1 MRQKRIFWL
10 GMHKVLVQTELQ
22 RLRQLG
28 YEVFNPPYLSN
39 IQDQSASLEWS
50 LESQDSSLPSL
61 ILQQLSSYNFFYN
74 PISKKIAK
82 ILNKYFDA
90 IIVTINPSWLL
101 EVCKV
106 FNGKII
112 YRTYGSPYCIS
123 EELNNIGADIT
134 ILERNNFW
142 YVPHAEETLQYEHK
156 WLQERVKIIPY
167 CITNDVIKKE
177 NTWKNGIS
185 QKKPEIALTCPNIDN
200 EYYKNHYKFLKKEFG
215 LPHFR
220 FYGVQL
226 NKVDD
231 SQVVGSLVRND
242 QLEALR
248 NSSGYLYTY
257 DEPCVC
263 YLPPIE
269 MATMG
274 GPVLFL
280 RGSLLDRFF
289 PKDAAARCFSI
300 QDAHNKCFRLL
311 HGDMTFRN
319 QVIKESRAV
328 VRRYHPKYVWPVFD
342 KKIQEALFQNN
353 KHASWL
359 SSYSKI
365 RKRSNKQTKRFYIF
379 NHFPGRLINF
389 KKGEYSSAEGIPRV
403 MRKMVLAICSQ
414 KQKTNLY
421 ITCGPKEIA
430 FAHGYFTANTP
441 LKNINILPLE
451 KKKKRISHFRAEWKK
466 MWNQA
471 IRLIPLNIFQN
482 VNNVRKQLKEYTMP
496 NLGSNKKPYPFNKE
510 FSYELIKNINLDP
523 ACQAVLIPHYYLFP
537 EAILL
542 KKKSI
547 LYLPDYLPWLFPT
560 NKEFIMIRS
569 QFESIGKSISK
580 QANAILT
587 NSNFTKKYLPNCPL
601 KIEKNKIHVVPL
613 PLLINSASRTSDNM
627 TLVLPDKFIFYPTQQ
642 RPNKRI
648 GDLLKIFS
656 ILRQSYKDLFLVL
669 TSDPSQNED
678 VKEDYLKC
686 ACRQNII
693 IIPNMSDNELAK
705 TYRNAKVL
713 ALTSSAEGNFPPQIF
728 EAIAFDTPVV
738 AFRHE
743 FIYEAI
749 PPALESCL
757 ILAEPGNIQDFVDK
771 VVYAIR
777 NSKAVTEKQKRLLK
791 LLREANSLQSFSCSM
806 RKVLEKI

>member
-1 MRQKRIFWL
+1 M
-10 GMHKVLVQTELQ
+10 QTELQ

-50 LESQDSSLPSL
+50 LESQASSLPML
-61 ILQQLSSYNFFYN
+61 ILQELRSYNFFYN
-74 PISKKIAK
+74 PISAKIAK

-106 FNGKII
+106 YSGKII

-123 EELNNIGADIT
+123 EELTNIGADKK

-142 YVPHAEETLQYEHK
+142 YVPHAQETLQYEHK

-177 NTWKNGIS
+177 NTWKCGIS
-185 QKKPEIALTCPNIDN
+185 QKKPEIALTCPNIEN

-215 LPHFR
+215 SPHFR
-220 FYGVQL
+220 LYGVQL
-226 NKVDD
+226 NKVND
-231 SQVVGSLVRND
+231 SQVVGSLTRSD
-242 QLEALR
+242 QLESLR

-289 PKDAAARCFSI
+289 PQDAAARCISI
-300 QDAHNKCFRLL
+300 QDAHDKCIRLL
-311 HGDMTFRN
+311 HGDMAFRN

-342 KKIQEALFQNN
+342 KKIKEALFQNN

-359 SSYSKI
+359 SSYRKI
-365 RKRSNKQTKRFYIF
+365 RIKTNKQAKSFYIF

-403 MRKMVLAICSQ
+403 MRKMILALCSQ
-414 KQKTNLY
+414 KPKINLY
-421 ITCGPKEIA
+421 ITCAPRDIA
-430 FAHGYFTANTP
+430 FAHGYFIGDN
-441 LKNINILPLE
+441 LQRNINILPLIE
-451 KKKKRISHFRAEWKK
+451 KQKQFSKFRAEWKRL
-466 MWNQA
+466 WNRA
-471 IRLIPLNIFQN
+471 IRLIPSNIFQN
-482 VNNVRKQLKEYTMP
+482 ANNLRKQLKEYSMP
-496 NLGSNKKPYPFNKE
+496 KLGSNKKHFPFNTKLT
-510 FSYELIKNINLDP
+510 SALIKEINSDP

-542 KKKSI
+542 KQKSI
-547 LYLPDYLPWLFPT
+547 LYLPDYLPCLFPK
-560 NKEFIMIRS
+560 NKDFIEIRS
-569 QFESIGKSISK
+569 KFESIGKVISK
-580 QANAILT
+580 RANAIMT

-613 PLLINSASRTSDNM
+613 PLLMNSTTRTSDNM
-627 TLVLPDKFIFYPTQQ
+627 TLDLPDEFIFYPTQQ

-648 GDLLKIFS
+648 ADLLKVFS

-686 ACRQNII
+686 AYRKNIVI
-693 IIPNMSDNELAK
+693 LPNMSDYELAM

-713 ALTSSAEGNFPPQIF
+713 AFTSSAEGNFPPQIF
-728 EAIAFDTPVV
+728 EAIALDTPVV

-771 VVYAIR
+771 VIYAIK
-777 NSKAVTEKQKRLLK
+777 NSKAVTQKQKRLLK
-791 LLREANSLQSFSCSM
+791 LLREANSFQSLSCSIGKM
-806 RKVLEKI
+806 LEQL

>member
-1 MRQKRIFWL
+1 
-10 GMHKVLVQTELQ
+10 MHKVLVQTELQ

-61 ILQQLSSYNFFYN
+61 ILQELSSYNFFYN
-74 PISKKIAK
+74 PISEKIAE

-106 FNGKII
+106 YNGKII

-123 EELNNIGADIT
+123 EELTNIGADIK
-134 ILERNNFW
+134 ILERDNFW
-142 YVPHAEETLQYEHK
+142 YVPHAQETLQYEHK

-167 CITNDVIKKE
+167 CITDDVIKKE
-177 NTWKNGIS
+177 NTWKYGVS

-215 LPHFR
+215 SPHFR
-220 FYGVQL
+220 LYGVQL
-226 NKVDD
+226 NKVNDF
-231 SQVVGSLVRND
+231 QVVGSLTRND

-289 PKDAAARCFSI
+289 PQDAAARCFSI
-300 QDAHNKCFRLL
+300 QDAHDKCNRLL

-319 QVIKESRAV
+319 QIIKESRDV

-342 KKIQEALFQNN
+342 KKIKEAIFQNN
-353 KHASWL
+353 KHATWL
-359 SSYSKI
+359 SSYSKM
-365 RKRSNKQTKRFYIF
+365 RKTNKQAKSFYIL

-403 MRKMVLAICSQ
+403 LRKMVLALSRQ
-414 KQKTNLY
+414 QKTTNFY
-421 ITCGPKEIA
+421 ITCGPNDIA
-430 FAHGYFTANTP
+430 FTHGYFIGDT
-441 LKNINILPLE
+441 LQRNINILPLA
-451 KKKKRISHFRAEWKK
+451 KKKKWMSHFRAEWKRL
-466 MWNQA
+466 WNKA
-471 IRLIPLNIFQN
+471 ILLIPPNLFHNA
-482 VNNVRKQLKEYTMP
+482 NNVRKQLKNYAMP
-496 NLGSNKKPYPFNKE
+496 KLGLNKKNFPFNKE
-510 FSYELIKNINLDP
+510 IAHLLIKKINADP

-547 LYLPDYLPWLFPT
+547 LYLPDYLPWLFPK
-560 NKEFIMIRS
+560 NKEFIEIRS
-569 QFESIGKSISK
+569 KYESIGKSISK
-580 QANAILT
+580 RAAAIMT
-587 NSNFTKKYLPNCPL
+587 NSNFTKKYLSNCPL

-613 PLLINSASRTSDNM
+613 PLLMNSTPRSSHNM
-627 TLVLPDKFIFYPTQQ
+627 TLVLPEKFIFYPTQQ
-642 RPNKRI
+642 RPNKQI
-648 GDLLKIFS
+648 GDLLKVFS
-656 ILRQSYKDLFLVL
+656 ILRKSYKNLFLVL
-669 TSDPSQNED
+669 TSDPAKNED
-678 VKEDYLKC
+678 VKVDFLKC
-686 ACRQNII
+686 ADRKNIVI
-693 IIPNMSDNELAK
+693 LPRISDYELSM
-705 TYRNAKVL
+705 TYRKAKVL
-713 ALTSSAEGNFPPQIF
+713 AFTSSAEGNFPPQIF

-757 ILAEPGNIQDFVDK
+757 MLAEPGNIQDFVDK
-771 VVYAIR
+771 VIYAIK
-777 NSKAVTEKQKRLLK
+777 NSKAVAQKQKRLLK
-791 LLREANSLQSFSCSM
+791 LLSEANSFKSLSCSIG
-806 RKVLEKI
+806 KVLEKIQGINSLKY